1 MVRFMAR
8 EFGRNM
14 FIMLLAIMI
23 GAIIITY
30 FAADIINR
38 SKIETLTTKQT
49 EEIET
54 IEEKNIN
61 FTNHFLQSTILLD
74 TAREDKSYGDY
85 HFDLARAFYAGGA
98 YQKVIDN
105 CTSAMENY
113 LNSKDN
119 FEISSDYFNDTK
131 SYTSY
136 DKYLE
141 ILDLYVGLTKSG
153 ARLSMLRYNASNY
166 LKYIAENLSAGVD
179 PVNISGLL
187 ELFNETMQQYAQ
199 ELEVYNGYKEAIDEY
214 EFFEE
219 IREL

>member
-1 MVRFMAR
+1 MAR
-8 EFGRNM
+8 EFTKNM
-14 FIMLLAIMI
+14 LIMLVAIMI
-23 GAIIITY
+23 GIFVITY
-30 FAADIINR
+30 FVADIVNR

-54 IEEKNIN
+54 MEVRNIN

-74 TAREDKSYGDY
+74 TAREDRSYGDY
-85 HFDLARAFYAGGA
+85 HFDLARVFYASGV

-119 FEISSDYFNDTK
+119 FEISSGYFNDTK

-136 DKYLE
+136 DKYLG

-153 ARLSMLRYNASNY
+153 AKLSMLRYNASNY
-166 LKYIAENLSAGVD
+166 LKYMAENLSAGVD

>member
-1 MVRFMAR
+1 MAR

-23 GAIIITY
+23 GAIVITY
-30 FAADIINR
+30 FAADIVNR
-38 SKIETLTTKQT
+38 SKIETLSTKHT

-54 IEEKNIN
+54 IEVRNIN
-61 FTNHFLQSTILLD
+61 FTNHFMQSSVILD
-74 TAREDKSYGDY
+74 AAREDRAYGDY
-85 HFDLARAFYAGGA
+85 HFDLARVFYADGV

-105 CTSAMENY
+105 CTSAMEKY

-119 FEISSDYFNDTK
+119 FEISNGYFNDTK

-141 ILDLYVGLTKSG
+141 VLNLYVGLTKSG
-153 ARLSMLRYNASNY
+153 ARLSMLRYNASKY
-166 LKYIAENLSAGVD
+166 LKYLAENLSAGVD

>member
-1 MVRFMAR
+1 MAR

-30 FAADIINR
+30 FVADIINR
-38 SKIETLTTKQT
+38 SKIETLTTKHT

-54 IEEKNIN
+54 IEVRNIN
-61 FTNHFLQSTILLD
+61 FTNHFIQSSVLLD
-74 TAREDKSYGDY
+74 TAREDRSYGDY
-85 HFDLARAFYAGGA
+85 HFDLARVFYAGGV

-119 FEISSDYFNDTK
+119 FEISSGYFNETK

-153 ARLSMLRYNASNY
+153 AKLSMLRYNASKY
-166 LKYIAENLSAGVD
+166 LKYLAENLSVGVE
-179 PVNISGLL
+179 PVNISELL
-187 ELFNETMQQYAQ
+187 ELFNETMEQYTQ
-199 ELEVYNGYKEAIDEY
+199 ELVIYNGYKEAIDEY
-214 EFFEE
+214 QFFVE